1 MILAAHYTADLT
13 IRDQLTVYACAC
25 DTMPDFIKKG
35 EEGYDNNDSRTS
47 NYNTIKS
54 ESFMEKNVAQHRQQ
68 HQSESI
74 TFRLDSTIL
83 NNLHHEAEQKGIS
96 VNTLVN
102 HIIRS
107 HIDWHSNA
115 ANAGF
120 VSARKGLL
128 SNLINRLSEK
138 EISSIAE
145 YIAKNE
151 TKDFVLLLR
160 NAYNI
165 ESALDVIE
173 TWIKISGYPYRH
185 EVNYTLHSYM
195 IQHNIGK
202 NWSLYMAELYRFLFE
217 EFGLKGVEFDINHNS
232 LDFIVDIE
240 R

>member
-1 MILAAHYTADLT
+1 MNI
-13 IRDQLTVYACAC
+13 I
-25 DTMPDFIKKG
+25 
-35 EEGYDNNDSRTS
+35 
-47 NYNTIKS
+47 
-54 ESFMEKNVAQHRQQ
+54 EKNDIKHPQQ

-74 TFRLDSTIL
+74 TFRLDSTII
-83 NNLHHEAEQKGIS
+83 NKLHNEAEQKDIS
-96 VNTLVN
+96 LNTLVS

-115 ANAGF
+115 AKAGF
-120 VSARKGLL
+120 VTVRRGLL

-160 NAYNI
+160 NEYNI
-165 ESALDVIE
+165 ESALDVVE

-185 EVNYTLHSYM
+185 DVNHTQHAYV
-195 IQHNIGK
+195 IQHDMGK
-202 NWSLYMAELYRFLFE
+202 NWSLYLSELYRFLFE
-217 EFGLKGVEFDINHNS
+217 QFGLKRVEFDLNHNT
-232 LDFIVDIE
+232 LDFIVNTE

>member
-1 MILAAHYTADLT
+1 M
-13 IRDQLTVYACAC
+13 Q
-25 DTMPDFIKKG
+25 K
-35 EEGYDNNDSRTS
+35 NDA
-47 NYNTIKS
+47 KHH
-54 ESFMEKNVAQHRQQ
+54 QQQ

-74 TFRLDSTIL
+74 TFRLDNTIL
-83 NNLHHEAEQKGIS
+83 NKLRREAYQKDIS

-102 HIIRS
+102 HVIRS

-115 ANAGF
+115 AKAGF
-120 VSARKGLL
+120 ITIRRGLL

-145 YIAKNE
+145 YIAKTE
-151 TKDFVLLLR
+151 TKDFILLLR
-160 NAYNI
+160 NEYNI

-185 EVNYTLHSYM
+185 DVNYTLHVYM
-195 IQHNIGK
+195 IQHDMGK
-202 NWSLYMAELYRFLFE
+202 NWSLYLAELYRFLFE
-217 EFGLKGVEFDINHNS
+217 EFGLRGVEFDINHNS

>member
-1 MILAAHYTADLT
+1 MIIYLT
-13 IRDQLTVYACAC
+13 WILLHLGLWLQ
-25 DTMPDFIKKG
+25 I
-35 EEGYDNNDSRTS
+35 
-47 NYNTIKS
+47 
-54 ESFMEKNVAQHRQQ
+54 FMENKEVKQQ

-83 NNLHHEAEQKGIS
+83 NKLHREAEQKDIS
-96 VNTLVN
+96 VNTLVS
-102 HIIRS
+102 HIIRR

-115 ANAGF
+115 AKAGF
-120 VSARKGLL
+120 VTVRRGLL
-128 SNLINRLSEK
+128 SNLINRIPEK

-160 NAYNI
+160 NEYNI

-185 EVNYTLHSYM
+185 EVNYTRHSYV
-195 IQHNIGK
+195 IQHDMGR
-202 NWSLYMAELYRFLFE
+202 NWSLYLAELYRYLFE
-217 EFGLKGVEFDINHNS
+217 EFGLKKVEFDLNHNS
-232 LDFIVDIE
+232 LDFVVDTE